1 MVVGTHGR
9 RRRTRDAN
17 RRKWRP
23 RRRPGGRSRVMLRER
38 LVPNVPLADLF
49 EAGTLPVNYDSH
61 CWRNLGFPV
70 TGHFYGEVSR
80 SACWLA

>member
-1 MVVGTHGR
+1 
-9 RRRTRDAN
+9 
-17 RRKWRP
+17 
-23 RRRPGGRSRVMLRER
+23 MLRER